1 MKMYWILI
9 LTAVSGLILI
19 MTITILY
26 AAGAVLFKFY
36 TMLVLAGTLLWFGG
50 ILFSNMVKKRLSERD
65 KL

>member
-26 AAGAVLFKFY
+26 AVGAVLFKFY